1 MESAEAIER
10 VFAVDA
16 DQTIP
21 LTCISATSSEG
32 LLSMVRAVLGTETIC
47 ASPDD
52 AASSDGAWDEDEW
65 TALVSVLVVDGV
77 SAIDTAYPRLARRIF
92 DMHAAIRAADE
103 AVVGS

>member
-16 DQTIP
+16 DQAIP
-21 LTCISATSSEG
+21 LTAISATSAEG
-32 LLSMVRAVLGTETIC
+32 LLSMVRVVLGTEAIC
-47 ASPDD
+47 AAPDD
-52 AASSDGAWDEDEW
+52 ATTTDGEWDEDEW

-77 SAIDTAYPRLARRIF
+77 SAIDTAHPKLARRIF

-103 AVVGS
+103 TVVGT